1 MNINLIL
8 QDQIYTG
15 GDGIQILFVHSSFI
29 QDGVFGLHTYSLKN
43 SDALRKVNMLLEFV
57 CWCIYRRA

>member
-29 QDGVFGLHTYSLKN
+29 QDGLFYLHTYSLKN
-43 SDALRKVNMLLEFV
+43 ADALGK
-57 CWCIYRRA
+57 